1 MALTKP
7 SQPIEPEVSFVVA
20 FLSNADDARA
30 LVSPIVSVAETKKIS
45 VTEIIAFQLNSILN
59 GIKCGRAINELSVI
73 AVKSIIPIHVATM

>member
-45 VTEIIAFQLNSILN
+45 VTEIIDVYKRQVTSCVLVFIV
-59 GIKCGRAINELSVI
+59 EL
-73 AVKSIIPIHVATM
+73 IIH

>member
-30 LVSPIVSVAETKKIS
+30 LVSPIVSVAETKK
-45 VTEIIAFQLNSILN
+45 
-59 GIKCGRAINELSVI
+59 
-73 AVKSIIPIHVATM
+73 